1 MMDKATSIIKQY
13 EEAVS
18 IKDHWREK
26 FEEAYE
32 YCLPNRESFYEESP
46 GQRRTDKI
54 FDETWV
60 TIFGKTFQC
69 RIRYDIRYNIRCNI
83 Q

>member
-1 MMDKATSIIKQY
+1 MDKATAIIKQY

-32 YCLPNRESFYEESP
+32 YCFIIAVALS
-46 GQRRTDKI
+46 I
-54 FDETWV
+54 
-60 TIFGKTFQC
+60 TF
-69 RIRYDIRYNIRCNI
+69 
-83 Q
+83 

>member
-1 MMDKATSIIKQY
+1 MDKATAIIKQY

-32 YCLPNRESFYEESP
+32 YCLPNSCLLYTSP
-46 GQRRTDKI
+46 SPRDGLLSRMPSSA
-54 FDETWV
+54 
-60 TIFGKTFQC
+60 
-69 RIRYDIRYNIRCNI
+69 
-83 Q
+83 